1 MESVRLCIIGKMST
15 AAIPATEPTQF
26 AAGDSLSWTRS
37 FSDYQPID
45 GWSLLY
51 CFRGKGLSVL
61 DVPSVTTANNHLISI
76 STVQSALLLPGTY
89 SVAGYAVNAGQRV
102 QIFTGQIVVTPNV
115 QTMDASSDARTQN
128 RRTLDNINAV
138 IEGRA
143 SSTILKSDVEGTRL
157 ERIPHKD
164 LLDLQALYQVK
175 VRNEEI
181 TLLQSQGR
189 PTGRT
194 VFIQF
199 SRPK

>member
-1 MESVRLCIIGKMST
+1 MST
-15 AAIPATEPTQF
+15 AAIPSTEPTQF
-26 AAGDSLSWTRS
+26 ASGDSISWTKNLP
-37 FSDYQPID
+37 DYQPSD

-51 CFRGKGLSVL
+51 CFRGNKLIAHDFTSNSSLVSLS
-61 DVPSVTTANNHLISI
+61 TTDTASI
-76 STVQSALLLPGTY
+76 LPGLY
-89 SVAGYAVNAGQRV
+89 SVAGYAVNTGQRV
-102 QIFTGQIVVTPNV
+102 QIFIGEINATANL
-115 QTMDASSDARTQN
+115 QTAPSGKDLRTQN

-143 SSTILKSDVEGTRL
+143 SSTVLKSEVEGTRL

-181 TLLQSQGR
+181 VLLQSQGR